1 MNKKIYD
8 ISMSIHPTMQVY
20 KNYEH
25 KKPRFTIHNDFKTH
39 GTYETDLAMNL
50 HTGTH
55 IDFPL
60 HMIEHGANSDS
71 ESLLKLF
78 SEAIVY
84 DLAHVEGAIEAHHL
98 QSLTFKP
105 NTFALFKTKNSFSE
119 TFLFDF
125 VYVSQSAAEFLIT
138 QPILGVGVDGLG
150 IERAQEG
157 HPTHHLLLGKNIIII
172 EGLRLKA
179 IQPGSYE
186 FICLPIKIAG
196 VEALPCRAV
205 LIG

>member
-71 ESLLKLF
+71 ESL
-78 SEAIVY
+78 
-84 DLAHVEGAIEAHHL
+84 
-98 QSLTFKP
+98 P
-105 NTFALFKTKNSFSE
+105 N
-119 TFLFDF
+119 
-125 VYVSQSAAEFLIT
+125 
-138 QPILGVGVDGLG
+138 VDN
-150 IERAQEG
+150 
-157 HPTHHLLLGKNIIII
+157 K
-172 EGLRLKA
+172 
-179 IQPGSYE
+179 
-186 FICLPIKIAG
+186 F
-196 VEALPCRAV
+196 
-205 LIG
+205 

>member
-1 MNKKIYD
+1 MNKKLYD
-8 ISMSIHPTMQVY
+8 VSMTIHPTMQVY
-20 KNYEH
+20 KNYDH
-25 KKPRFTIHNDFKTH
+25 KKPRFTIHDAFKTH
-39 GTYETDLAMNL
+39 GFYETDLAMNL

-60 HMIEHGANSDS
+60 HMIEHGATSDS
-71 ESLLKLF
+71 EVLSKFLA
-78 SEAIVY
+78 EAVVY
-84 DLAHVEGAIEAHHL
+84 DLTHVEGAIEAHHL
-98 QSLTFKP
+98 TSLTFKP

-119 TFLFDF
+119 NFLFDF
-125 VYVSQSAAEFLIT
+125 VYVSQSAAAFLIT
-138 QPILGVGVDGLG
+138 QQLIGVGVDGLG
-150 IERAQEG
+150 IERAQDG

-172 EGLRLKA
+172 EGLRLKD

-186 FICLPIKIAG
+186 FICLPMKIAG